1 MKNKGMGYAH
11 ATTKGGQSCLPFAY
25 FQVIKPW

>member
-11 ATTKGGQSCLPFAY
+11 ARTKGGQLGLPFVH
-25 FQVIKPW
+25 FLVVKPW

>member
-11 ATTKGGQSCLPFAY
+11 ATTKGGQLCLPFVY
-25 FQVIKPW
+25 FQAIKPW